1 MIFYTSDLHLGH
13 VRINELCKR
22 PFSSTEEMNQALID
36 RWNHMV
42 DPGDQVMVLGDFL
55 MGQKA
60 ESFPLVHQL
69 NGAISLVPGNHD
81 ACHPMNKGH
90 EKWLPRYQ
98 ELMTV
103 LPLSKRMT
111 VLDHEVLMCH
121 FPPLG
126 DSGYEDRYPDYRLM
140 VPDDQWLLH
149 GHVHEK
155 WRQKGRWIN
164 VGVDAWGGYPVS
176 VEQITTLMMVPQDLP
191 PLEW

>member
-103 LPLSKRMT
+103 LSTEMRIGGG
-111 VLDHEVLMCH
+111 VYSH
-121 FPPLG
+121 FPPEG
-126 DSGYEDRYPDYRLM
+126 DHQEDRFVEWRPET
-140 VPDDQWLLH
+140 DDETWVIH